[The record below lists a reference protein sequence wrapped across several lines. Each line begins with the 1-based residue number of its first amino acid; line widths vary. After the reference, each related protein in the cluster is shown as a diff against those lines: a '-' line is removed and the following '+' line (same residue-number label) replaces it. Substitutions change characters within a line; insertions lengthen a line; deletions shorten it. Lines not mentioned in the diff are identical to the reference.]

1 MTSQVVD
8 PATRALGSAAI
19 GARAAVRAA
28 GRISRPALVLFVASA
43 CWLSSLVGVNLR
55 SMNAVGLLSVMP
67 VTFFASLALLT
78 VGFMLTLDFYP
89 ERRKVLAGYLVALA
103 TVSHGTPAILYGT
116 VRYSWSWK
124 HLGIVDYI
132 QRHGA
137 LDPDAKFLGIYHN
150 WPGLF
155 GLTAMASDVTGI
167 DARTIAIWTPLVLT
181 LLALLALWLIFQA
194 LVDDQRIVW
203 LALWLFGVG
212 NWVGQEYFSP
222 QGFTFVLYL
231 TLLAVAIPFERRV
244 HERRAGSVVLQGI
257 GPAPTDGRARVAV
270 IVFLLLVIATIVAS
284 HQLTP
289 LMVIITLTVVALF
302 GASRTLWLAI
312 AGAAM
317 TIAWIGGPAMSY
329 VRREAPGFLDGVG
342 SPSDTASASLLDTER
357 VSLGQVAVVI
367 GDRFLVQAMIVL
379 ALVGIASRLL
389 RRRSVGLLGAL
400 LCAPAVLAV
409 TDYEGEVLFRVY
421 LFAIPWLALAAAYA
435 VSAVFDGQPA
445 WFAYAARTTI
455 AGVLLVGF
463 LFAYLGKEA
472 ANYFTPEEVAV
483 TTWLYDRAP
492 PNTLLVEGSRN
503 YPGSSRNYENF
514 RYVAIGREPA
524 DSQARIEADPEAA
537 MYRWMSDDRYAAS
550 YLLITRS
557 QKLAEASVPSMPPG
571 LLDELER
578 AVRASPRF
586 EVVRENSDAVVF
598 ALADGGR

>member
-1 MTSQVVD
+1 VTSQLAD
-8 PATRALGSAAI
+8 PASPVLGPGAAVTRLAARISIPSLALIVAI
-19 GARAAVRAA
+19 G
-28 GRISRPALVLFVASA
+28 

-78 VGFMLTLDFYP
+78 AGFMFAFDRHP
-89 ERRKVLAGYLVALA
+89 NRRLLLAGYLATLA
-103 TVSHGTPAILYGT
+103 TVIHGTPALLYGT

-124 HLGIVDYI
+124 HLGVVDFI

-137 LDPDAKFLGIYHN
+137 VDPDAQFLGIYHS

-155 GLTAMASDVTGI
+155 ALTATVSDVTGI
-167 DARTIAIWTPLVLT
+167 DPRTIAIWTPLVLT
-181 LLALLALWLIFQA
+181 LLELLALWLIFQV

-203 LALWLFGVG
+203 LGLWLFTVG

-222 QGFTFVLYL
+222 QGFTFLLYL
-231 TLLAVAIPFERRV
+231 TVLAVALPLERRV
-244 HERRAGSVVLQGI
+244 QGRRAGPAI
-257 GPAPTDGRARVAV
+257 GEGVGPTDGRGRVAV
-270 IVFLLLVIATIVAS
+270 ILFLLLVMATIVAS

-289 LMVIITLTVVALF
+289 LMVVITLTVAALF
-302 GASRTLWLAI
+302 RASRTMWLAI

-317 TIAWIGGPAMSY
+317 TAAWIVGPAWSY
-329 VRREAPGFLDGVG
+329 VQREASGFLDGVG
-342 SPSDTASASLLDTER
+342 SPPETASASFLDTER
-357 VSLGQVAVVI
+357 ISAGQAAVVI

-379 ALVGIASRLL
+379 ALVGIVSRLL
-389 RRRSVGLLGAL
+389 RRRSVGLLCGL
-400 LCAPAVLAV
+400 LCAPAVLVA

-421 LFAIPWLALAAAYA
+421 LFAIPWLALAAAIA
-435 VSAVFDGQPA
+435 ITAVFDGQPA
-445 WFAYAARTTI
+445 WFAQAARTAV
-455 AGVLLVGF
+455 AGLLLVGF

-472 ANYFTPEEVAV
+472 SNYFTPGEVEV
-483 TTWLYDRAP
+483 TTWLYEHAP

-524 DSQARIEADPEAA
+524 DSQARIQADPEAA
-537 MYRWMSDDRYAAS
+537 MYRWMSDDRFAAS

-557 QKLAEASVPSMPPG
+557 QKAAEASVPSMPAG

-578 AVRASPRF
+578 ALRTSPRF
-586 EVVRENSDAVVF
+586 RVVRQNSDAVVF
-598 ALADGGR
+598 ALADGDQ